1 MMRQGCHYRTG
12 SVRLA
17 SIDLRSFR
25 MTAFWT
31 NCAWSSCRRL
41 NLYQIAS
48 TANPFWLAV
57 FVISEVFSIRSH
69 HVIKLNILYIG
80 VAKEFIIVQRS
91 WSWVTYDGYR
101 GGNAHCG
108 QIHGSTLPP
117 TLSIEYPNKYRRMPR
132 KTIIFRKRRGIQI
145 ERTNENFRANI
156 TK

>member
-80 VAKEFIIVQRS
+80 VAKEFIIVQTVMVMGDIWWIQRGKCTL
-91 WSWVTYDGYR
+91 WSDPWVNMAANFVDR
-101 GGNAHCG
+101 VSKQISSNAT
-108 QIHGSTLPP
+108 QNDYFSET
-117 TLSIEYPNKYRRMPR
+117 PR
-132 KTIIFRKRRGIQI
+132 NTDW
-145 ERTNENFRANI
+145 TNER
-156 TK
+156 KC